1 MDDSF
6 LHYMGLIKLNTLKM
20 IQDRGFLV
28 PQQERLTWSPMQIM
42 ANLYHTCQQM
52 SCSLAQAAS
61 EVFQKDQLQ
70 MHIIFLDRNYDFS
83 KQKDKMISTDQ
94 IKEVLDK
101 YNTIQDS
108 LIVILPFKLS
118 PQAKKETLKS
128 TAEIFTF
135 EDLVYDIPRHKLY
148 MLHEIVSLQEFQE
161 CTGFRQRPQDLPR
174 LLPTDA
180 VGRWFGF
187 RIGSIVKIHRPEG
200 YVFRY
205 VS

>member
-1 MDDSF
+1 
-6 LHYMGLIKLNTLKM
+6 
-20 IQDRGFLV
+20 
-28 PQQERLTWSPMQIM
+28 MQIM
-42 ANLYHTCQQM
+42 ASLYRTAQEKN
-52 SCSLAQAAS
+52 CSFAQAAS
-61 EVFQKDQLQ
+61 ETFQVDQHQ
-70 MHIIFLDRNYDFS
+70 VTVIFLDRNYDFT

-101 YNTIQDS
+101 YPINTPNQD

-128 TAEIFTF
+128 TAEIVTF

-148 MLHEIVSLQEFQE
+148 MPHELVTVNEFNE

-174 LLPTDA
+174 LLTTDA
-180 VGRWFGF
+180 VSRWFGF
-187 RIGSIVKIHRPEG
+187 KVGSIVKIHRPEG